1 MNSETSAAGLLRELD
16 LEDQAEGREPATGWK
31 KNPRPKS
38 DNTARFSLTARVPS
52 EARRGGLAR
61 AQQSWA
67 WATGLRGFGI

>member
-38 DNTARFSLTARVPS
+38 DNTARFPS
-52 EARRGGLAR
+52 QPECLRRRGVADWR